1 VAAPPG
7 ERERVRPGTARMT
20 GEGSDVRESSRGERR
35 AGGVTRRSW
44 REELRIRLAAC
55 AVGAAH
61 RCLSVTYSARLLQ
74 ASWAARRRAG
84 EPVRCIYATW
94 HESLW
99 HGLQLMRHQDMVV
112 MVSAH
117 RDGEIIARVGRARG
131 YEFVRGSSTR
141 GGARA
146 MLEFTRLARE
156 RDSDFVMVLDGPR
169 GPRREIKEGA
179 LYAAS
184 RTGLPL
190 VPVGLH
196 VDRAWR
202 AKSWDRHVIG
212 KPFAKVALVLGPEL
226 RVPPDASREEL
237 AGAWRERLQRAM
249 DEAEQQARRSLE
261 PGAAAAG

>member
-1 VAAPPG
+1 
-7 ERERVRPGTARMT
+7 MT
-20 GEGSDVRESSRGERR
+20 GPVPDARDDREVREVRESSRGERR

-44 REELRIRLAAC
+44 REELRIGLAAFV
-55 AVGAAH
+55 VGAVH
-61 RCLSVTYSARLLQ
+61 RCLSVTYSARRPQ
-74 ASWAARRRAG
+74 ASFAARRRAG
-84 EPVRCIYATW
+84 EAVRCIYATW

-99 HGLQLMRHQDMVV
+99 HGMQAMRGEDMIV

-117 RDGEIIARVGRARG
+117 RDGEIIARVGRRRG

-156 RDSDFVMVLDGPR
+156 KSGDLAMILDGPK

-179 LYAAS
+179 LFAAS
-184 RTGLPL
+184 RTGLPI
-190 VPVGLH
+190 VPCGLH

-212 KPFAKVALVLGPEL
+212 KPFARVAVALGPEL

-237 AGAWRERLQRAM
+237 AGEWRERLLRAM
-249 DEAEQQARRSLE
+249 DEAEEQARRSLQA
-261 PGAAAAG
+261 GA